1 MFHKFKFYAKLC
13 GQLYHIQPRFAI
25 YPAINI
31 IYFAK
36 KRDILKLEYCVHLG
50 KGFKTMRADL
60 FLKGETAKHLYDA
73 VRDLPIVDYHC
84 HLQPKEILENEV
96 FTDIAQIWLGGDH
109 YKWRLMRACGVPEDY
124 VTGNA
129 SPREKFRAYAAC
141 LETAV
146 GNPLYVW
153 SHMELAMYFG
163 IEDALTAENA
173 DEIFDR
179 ANAYIA
185 ETGMSPRK
193 LMLDS
198 RVELVATTDDPA
210 DTLEYHKQI
219 AADETFPVRVV
230 PSFRTDA
237 ALNICAA
244 NYADYI
250 ARLSAACGYAIDSLD
265 DLKKALSD
273 RLDFFCANGCRVSD
287 VGIADFP
294 QKTDGIC
301 ACETFRKVRAGEAVS
316 RAEYLDFLFEMYVF
330 LAGEYKKHNI
340 TMQLHLNVCRNART
354 SLFTQVG
361 PDAGGDCV
369 GDRIAQAAI
378 QQLLDTMDAQGGLP
392 RTLLYTLE
400 PSMYMPL
407 ATTAG
412 SFRGV
417 TLGAAWWYLDHKR
430 GMEEQ
435 MDIFAETGSIAEFTG
450 MLTDSRSF
458 LSYARHD
465 YFRRVLCSW
474 VAERLD
480 DGSLMLESA
489 AMKIL
494 NRVCV
499 ENSRKLFA

>member
-1 MFHKFKFYAKLC
+1 
-13 GQLYHIQPRFAI
+13 
-25 YPAINI
+25 
-31 IYFAK
+31 
-36 KRDILKLEYCVHLG
+36 
-50 KGFKTMRADL
+50 MRKDL
-60 FLKGETAKHLYDA
+60 FLKSSTASRLYDA
-73 VRDLPIVDYHC
+73 VCGLPIVDYHC
-84 HLQPKEILENEV
+84 HLQPKEILEDAV
-96 FTDIAQIWLGGDH
+96 FTDISQIWLGGDH
-109 YKWRLMRACGVPEDY
+109 YKWRLMRACGVPEEL
-124 VTGNA
+124 VTGSA
-129 SPREKFRAYAAC
+129 SAREKFRAYAAC
-141 LETAV
+141 LETAA

-163 IEDALTAENA
+163 IEEPLTAENA

-185 ETGMSPRK
+185 ENALSPRK
-193 LMLDS
+193 LMLQS

-210 DTLEYHKQI
+210 DSLEYHRLI
-219 AADETFPVRVV
+219 AADKDFTVRVV

-237 ALNICAA
+237 ALNIRAG
-244 NYADYI
+244 NYDAYLE
-250 ARLSAACGYAIDSLD
+250 RLSAAWGNPIDTLD
-265 DLKKALSD
+265 DLKKALAD
-273 RLDFFCANGCRVSD
+273 RLVFFCENGCRVSD
-287 VGIADFP
+287 IGIADFP
-294 QKTDGIC
+294 HKDETCC
-301 ACETFRKVRAGEAVS
+301 AAETFRKVRAHEAVS
-316 RAEYLDFLFEMYVF
+316 YAEYRNFLFEMYVF
-330 LAGEYKKHNI
+330 LAGEYKKHDI

-354 SLFTQVG
+354 SLFNTIG

-369 GDRIAQAAI
+369 GERIPQADIAA
-378 QQLLDTMDAQGGLP
+378 LLDAMDANDGLP
-392 RTLLYTLE
+392 ATLLYTLE

-417 TLGAAWWYLDHKR
+417 KMGAAWWFLDHKR

-435 MDIFAETGSIAEFTG
+435 MNIFAETGSIAEFTG

-474 VAERLD
+474 VADKLD
-480 DGSLMLESA
+480 EGSLMLEST

-499 ENSRKLFA
+499 ENSRKLFD

>member
-1 MFHKFKFYAKLC
+1 M
-13 GQLYHIQPRFAI
+13 
-25 YPAINI
+25 
-31 IYFAK
+31 
-36 KRDILKLEYCVHLG
+36 RD
-50 KGFKTMRADL
+50 DL
-60 FLKGETAKHLYDA
+60 FLKSSTAARLYDA

-84 HLQPKEILENEV
+84 HLQPKEILEDKV
-96 FTDIAQIWLGGDH
+96 FTDIAQVWLGGDH
-109 YKWRLMRACGVPEDY
+109 YKWRLMRACGVPEKCI
-124 VTGNA
+124 TGNA
-129 SPREKFRAYAAC
+129 SPREKFRAYATC
-141 LETAV
+141 LETAA

-163 IEDALTAENA
+163 ISDPLTAENA

-179 ANAYIA
+179 ANAYIVENA
-185 ETGMSPRK
+185 LSPRK
-193 LMLDS
+193 LMQQS
-198 RVELVATTDDPA
+198 KVELVATTDDPA
-210 DTLEYHKQI
+210 DSLEYHAQI
-219 AADETFPVRVV
+219 AADKDFDIRVV

-237 ALNICAA
+237 ALNILRP
-244 NYADYI
+244 DYI
-250 ARLSAACGYAIDSLD
+250 DYVKRLSGVCGYTIETLA

-273 RLDFFCANGCRVSD
+273 RLRFFCENGCRVSD
-287 VGIADFP
+287 IGIEAFPKAD
-294 QKTDGIC
+294 D
-301 ACETFRKVRAGEAVS
+301 ACDAAETFRKVLSGTAVTA
-316 RAEYLDFLFEMYVF
+316 AEYQNFLFEMYVY
-330 LAGEYKKHNI
+330 LAGEYEAHNV
-340 TMQLHLNVCRNART
+340 TMQLHLNVRRNART
-354 SLFTQVG
+354 SLFKQVG

-369 GDRIAQAAI
+369 GDPIPEIDIAH
-378 QQLLDTMDAQGGLP
+378 LLDAMDRTNCLP
-392 RTLLYTLE
+392 RTILYTLE

-417 TLGAAWWYLDHKR
+417 TLGAAWWFCDHKR

-465 YFRRVLCSW
+465 YFRRILCSW
-474 VAERLD
+474 IAERLD
-480 DGSLMLESA
+480 DGSLLTETA

>member
-1 MFHKFKFYAKLC
+1 M
-13 GQLYHIQPRFAI
+13 
-25 YPAINI
+25 
-31 IYFAK
+31 
-36 KRDILKLEYCVHLG
+36 RD
-50 KGFKTMRADL
+50 DL
-60 FLKGETAKHLYDA
+60 FLKGTTAKRLYDA
-73 VRDLPIVDYHC
+73 VRELPIVDYHC

-96 FTDIAQIWLGGDH
+96 FTDISQIWLGGDH
-109 YKWRLMRACGVPEDY
+109 YKWRLMRACGVPEEKI
-124 VTGNA
+124 TGNA

-141 LETAV
+141 IETAA

-163 IEDALTAENA
+163 IDDALTAENA

-179 ANAYIA
+179 ANAYIK

-210 DTLEYHKQI
+210 DSLEYHKQI
-219 AADETFPVRVV
+219 AEDKSFPIRVV

-237 ALNICAA
+237 ALNLRR
-244 NYADYI
+244 ADYKDYA
-250 ARLSAACGYAIDSLD
+250 ARLSAVCGYPIETLC

-273 RLDFFCANGCRVSD
+273 RLDFFCENGCRVSD
-287 VGIADFP
+287 IGIEDFP
-294 QKTDGIC
+294 HKDDTCCADATFKKTL
-301 ACETFRKVRAGEAVS
+301 AGETIS
-316 RAEYLDFLFEMYVF
+316 YAEFCNFLFEMYVY
-330 LAGEYKKHNI
+330 LAKEYKKHNI
-340 TMQLHLNVCRNART
+340 TMQLHLNVRRNART
-354 SLFTQVG
+354 SLFKTVG

-369 GDRIAQAAI
+369 GDRIPEIDIAH
-378 QQLLDTMDAQGGLP
+378 LLDAMDANDGLP

-474 VAERLD
+474 VADRLD

-489 AMKIL
+489 AMKIM

-499 ENSRKLFA
+499 ENSRKLFE